1 MGNAISEFIIS
12 LFQPG
17 GFSTLLSILIF
28 VLELLY
34 LAFAF
39 IIVRQVSLMNNSLKT
54 NFAPVYTFLAFVHF
68 FAILGLV
75 GLSLLVLF

>member
-1 MGNAISEFIIS
+1 MGEVISNFIVG

-17 GFSTLLSILIF
+17 GFANLLSLLIF
-28 VLELLY
+28 ILELLY
-34 LAFAF
+34 LVFAF

-54 NFAPVYTFLAFVHF
+54 NYALVFTFLAFVHF

-75 GLSLLVLF
+75 GLSVLVLF